1 MYELLVL
8 GMLMSRDMS
17 GYKLRDVLGSAL
29 VPRRKLSNGV
39 MYPLL
44 TKLEKAGDIIFIEE
58 PKDPRNKKLARITET
73 GKTHFYKLMRQPV
86 ADNARNESIYRFKFR
101 GMFALSFQEQQTIL
115 QDYENKVQA
124 DLNIYNQ
131 IHQHLIQLLTADPSN
146 KEAIHAGIQSIELSL
161 TICMAKQTWVTQY
174 VAEIQNKEQHNDSKN

>member
-44 TKLEKAGDIIFIEE
+44 SKLEKAGDIIFIEE

-73 GKTHFYKLMRQPV
+73 GKIHFFDLMRQPV
-86 ADNARNESIYRFKFR
+86 PDNARNESIYRFKFR

-115 QDYENKVQA
+115 QDYANKVQA

-131 IHQHLIQLLTADPSN
+131 VHQHLIQLSTEDTSN
-146 KEAIHAGIQSIELSL
+146 KAAIHAGIQSINLSI
-161 TICMAKQTWVTQY
+161 TICQAKQTWINQY
-174 VAEIQNKEQHNDSKN
+174 LSEIQNKEQQNDSKN